1 MENKTQEV
9 ECLALC
15 QSLATYWAYYYISAG
30 KLYTPE
36 IRETAKLFL
45 ESFAPLPKDGA
56 FMEKLI
62 EILINRAGVKDLDEV
77 ISHIKD
83 WANGISDYPYEN
95 MSKSQ
100 TVMRILLSG
109 VSLILMHSLN
119 IEKIPKIKFSNLEKD
134 YSTRV
139 IRWQSHLPKTA
150 LRQDPDN
157 IISLA
162 SGNQTI
168 VVVGDIRRSQDL
180 MTYAPDPKS
189 FSDRMVRF
197 ITKTRELVEKHTG
210 FFDKFTGDGF
220 IVYFNEAVCKTA
232 EKDYM
237 ECFISFIKEEL
248 EFSIPFFEE
257 WERLIRKRPVKE
269 IGLAMGADIGKI
281 IFEDVHDH
289 LVAVGDAIVW
299 GARMA
304 SKAGSN
310 EIIVNNLLFATL
322 DGRPGIIFQKQE
334 GRTKAGEEFL
344 AYEIKFE
351 QPQPGNT

>member
-1 MENKTQEV
+1 MQISTQEV

-15 QSLATYWAYYYISAG
+15 QSLATYWAYYYMSAG
-30 KLYTPE
+30 KLYTPV

-45 ESFAPLPKDGA
+45 ESFAPLPKDSE
-56 FMEKLI
+56 FMQKLI
-62 EILINRAGVKDLDEV
+62 KILINRAGVEDLDEV
-77 ISHIKD
+77 ISHIND
-83 WANGISDYPYEN
+83 WANGTRDYPYES

-100 TVMRILLSG
+100 NVMRILLSG
-109 VSLILMHSLN
+109 VSIILMHSLN
-119 IEKIPKIKFSNLEKD
+119 IEKIPKIKFSNLEED

-162 SGNQTI
+162 SRSQTI

-197 ITKTRELVEKHTG
+197 ITKTCELVEKHTG

-232 EKDYM
+232 EK
-237 ECFISFIKEEL
+237 
-248 EFSIPFFEE
+248 SI
-257 WERLIRKRPVKE
+257 
-269 IGLAMGADIGKI
+269 
-281 IFEDVHDH
+281 
-289 LVAVGDAIVW
+289 
-299 GARMA
+299 
-304 SKAGSN
+304 
-310 EIIVNNLLFATL
+310 
-322 DGRPGIIFQKQE
+322 
-334 GRTKAGEEFL
+334 
-344 AYEIKFE
+344 
-351 QPQPGNT
+351 